1 MKEAD
6 MTKKINRRD
15 FIKKSASMGAL
26 SFLGLGVTTSC
37 QSKQTT
43 VKKQA
48 SDVDIAVIQG
58 QDYAINTTMAVEHL
72 GGMDAFVSKGAKVA
86 ILANPQ
92 RNNPGAFTKP
102 QVLQAAIQ
110 MCLESGAHSVTCISQ
125 LPDQNWEA
133 TGLKKVVSEQ
143 GAGLVIVDR
152 SDDSQFKTVPIP
164 KGIALTEAQI
174 MSEFDNYDV
183 FIDMP
188 ITKDH
193 AGNKFTGTM
202 KNLMGLSSRKTNR
215 SFHKE
220 GWQTDIDAIDH
231 LEQCI
236 ADLNTIIQ
244 PDLCIVDATEFIT
257 TNGPFGPGE
266 IITPQKVVA
275 GTDRVAVDS
284 YCCTLWGL
292 QGNDILQI
300 TKAFDHG
307 LGEMDLKK
315 VKIKEVSI

>member
-1 MKEAD
+1 MSKNID
-6 MTKKINRRD
+6 RRA
-15 FIKKSASMGAL
+15 FIKQSAAIGAASL
-26 SFLGLGVTTSC
+26 VGSGFMAGCGKKGAS
-37 QSKQTT
+37 T
-43 VKKQA
+43 VKRT
-48 SDVDIAVIQG
+48 DIDIAVAQG
-58 QDYAINTTMAVEHL
+58 VDYYANTMKAVQEL
-72 GGMDAFVSKGAKVA
+72 GGMGAFVPKGSKVA

-102 QVLQAAIQ
+102 DILRAAIK
-110 MCLESGAHSVTCISQ
+110 MCKEAGAGQVTCLSQ

-133 TGLKKVVSEQ
+133 TGLKKVIQEE
-143 GAGLVIVDR
+143 GAALVIVDR
-152 SDDSQFKTVPIP
+152 NDETQFKTVPVP
-164 KGIALTEAQI
+164 KGIAVTEAQI
-174 MSEFDNYDV
+174 MNEFYNHDV

-202 KNLMGLSSRKTNR
+202 KNHMGLSSRNTNR

-220 GWQTDIDAIDH
+220 NWTTDVDAIAH

-236 ADLNTIIQ
+236 ADLNTVLT

-275 GTDRVAVDS
+275 GTDRVAVDA
-284 YCCTLWGL
+284 YCCTLWDL
-292 QGNDILQI
+292 EAQNILQI
-300 TKAFDHG
+300 TKAHAHG
-307 LGEMDLKK
+307 LGEIDLTKKK
-315 VKIKEVSI
+315 VKEISV

>member
-1 MKEAD
+1 A
-6 MTKKINRRD
+6 
-15 FIKKSASMGAL
+15 
-26 SFLGLGVTTSC
+26 
-37 QSKQTT
+37 
-43 VKKQA
+43 
-48 SDVDIAVIQG
+48 
-58 QDYAINTTMAVEHL
+58 NTMRAVENL
-72 GGMDAFVSKGAKVA
+72 GGMEVFVPKGSKIA

-102 QVLQAAIQ
+102 DILRAAIQ
-110 MCLESGAHSVTCISQ
+110 MCQQSGAASITCISQ

-133 TGLKKVVSEQ
+133 TGLKKVVEDE
-143 GAGLVIVDR
+143 GANLIIVDK
-152 SDDSQFKTVPIP
+152 SDDSQFRTVPVP
-164 KGIALTEAQI
+164 KGKILTEAQI
-174 MSEFDNYDV
+174 MNEFFNYDV

-202 KNLMGLSSRKTNR
+202 KNLMGLSSPKTNR
-215 SFHKE
+215 SFHKK
-220 GWQTDIDAIDH
+220 GWQTDINAIDH

-266 IITPQKVVA
+266 IIKPKKVIA

-284 YCCTLWGL
+284 YCCSLWGL
-292 QGNDILQI
+292 EGKDILQI
-300 TKAFDHG
+300 TKAFNHG
-307 LGEMDLKK
+307 LGEIDLNQ
-315 VKIKEVSI
+315 VKIKEVSV

>member
-1 MKEAD
+1 MG
-6 MTKKINRRD
+6 KKINRRD
-15 FIKKSASMGAL
+15 FIKKSASLGAFSL
-26 SFLGLGVTTSC
+26 LGVCLTSRC
-37 QSKQTT
+37 KSRTPSAEKKALNIDISVAQGDDYLAAA
-43 VKKQA
+43 VK
-48 SDVDIAVIQG
+48 
-58 QDYAINTTMAVEHL
+58 AVENL
-72 GGMDAFVSKGAKVA
+72 GGMERFVPRGAKVA

-102 QVLQAAIQ
+102 EILRAAIQ
-110 MCLESGAHSVTCISQ
+110 MCKQAGADRITCLSQ

-133 TGLKKVVSEQ
+133 CGLKQVVSEE
-143 GAGLVIVDR
+143 GADLIIVDR
-152 SDDSQFKTVPIP
+152 NDESQFKTVPVP
-164 KGIALTEAQI
+164 KGVALKEAQI
-174 MSEFDNYDV
+174 MNEFFNFNV

-202 KNLMGLSSRKTNR
+202 KNLMGLSSLKTNR
-215 SFHKE
+215 TFHKQ
-220 GWQTDIDAIDH
+220 GWQTDINAIDH

-236 ADLNTIIQ
+236 ADLNTVIR

-266 IITPQKVVA
+266 IIKPRKVIA
-275 GTDRVAVDS
+275 GIDRVAVDS

-292 QGNDILQI
+292 EAQNILQI

-307 LGEMDLKK
+307 LGEMDLSK
-315 VKIKEVSI
+315 VKIKEVSL

>member
-1 MKEAD
+1 MS
-6 MTKKINRRD
+6 KKINRRD

-26 SFLGLGVTTSC
+26 SFLGWGVTSSCTS
-37 QSKQTT
+37 QQTAM
-43 VKKQA
+43 KEQA
-48 SDVDIAVIQG
+48 GAVDIAVVQG
-58 QDYAINTTMAVEHL
+58 QDYALNTTNAVDHL
-72 GGMDAFVSKGAKVA
+72 GGMDAFVSSGDKVA

-102 QVLQAAIQ
+102 DLLQATIQ
-110 MCLESGAHSVTCISQ
+110 MCNQAGAQSVTCISQ

-133 TGLKKVVSEQ
+133 TGLKKVVSDQ

-152 SDDSQFKTVPIP
+152 SDDSQFKTVSIP
-164 KGIALTEAQI
+164 KGTALREAQI
-174 MSEFDNYDV
+174 MNEFYNYDV
-183 FIDMP
+183 LIDMP

-202 KNLMGLSSRKTNR
+202 KNLMGLSSGKTNR
-215 SFHKE
+215 SFHKK
-220 GWQTDIDAIDH
+220 GWQTDINAIDH

-292 QGNDILQI
+292 QGKDILQI
-300 TKAFDHG
+300 TKAFNLG
-307 LGEMDLKK
+307 VGEMDLSK
-315 VKIKEVSI
+315 VRIKEVSV